1 MKKFVDNLPRYWKT
15 VVVVLGVV
23 TALAPDLIQ
32 GVQELFADGQWSV
45 QDTFRFAV
53 LAATAFGVYQVKNL
67 KPEGEPPNPGISEAE
82 QGDAAW

>member
-23 TALAPDLIQ
+23 TALAPDVIQ

-45 QDTFRFAV
+45 QDTFRLLV
-53 LAATAFGVYQVKNL
+53 LTATAFGVYQVRNTTPK
-67 KPEGEPPNPGISEAE
+67 GEAPDPGISEAE